1 MSEAAKPTADAA
13 AYEDWQEPD
22 LYETP
27 MEIAWQFKYFM
38 SQEKLENLYSKA
50 KESQWNADHQLD
62 WSIEI
67 DPSKPLI
74 DSQLSGVMGLSII
87 KRLSQSQRDEFSA
100 HFAAQLLSQFLHGE
114 QGALMTSA
122 AVTHAVPDYDAK
134 LYAATQTMDE
144 ARHVEVYDRYIKK
157 LAIAYPISPWL
168 KELID
173 ATLSSGHYIKIMIGM
188 NMVVEGLALAAF
200 HNMRRQT
207 TCPLLRDLTTYVL
220 QDESRHVAFGN
231 VYLQKAIKDLH
242 PDDLEDVAQFT
253 FEAVKGM
260 SDSQGGPD
268 GTKPRKADP
277 ADTVRSSTKKLDFGG
292 SSGGGGGGGASGGK
306 ATGSLPSMG
315 GNGKARGNFGVGM
328 SPTSRITALAEFSES
343 LSAFENSPSQ
353 TGRPDRFAYAS
364 GGATTAARAAA
375 QKKQQAIILHL
386 ATAIPSV
393 GRTMTQKML
402 LQVARKRRSKRH
414 PSNQFFLLD
423 QINK

>member
-38 SQEKLENLYSKA
+38 SQEKLENLYTKA

-74 DSQLSGVMGLSII
+74 DAQLSGVMGLSII

-168 KELID
+168 KDLID

-231 VYLQKAIKDLH
+231 VYLQKVIKDLH

-277 ADTVRSSTKKLDFGG
+277 GFVRVLQHCGIEPKDFMKSVLDAGAAGFRAKLPPGHIHSFKDLMMPALVRV
-292 SSGGGGGGGASGGK
+292 GAITDRSRELYAAEGIPIWDDASMLESMEDS
-306 ATGSLPSMG
+306 ATGDIVMPE
-315 GNGKARGNFGVGM
+315 A
-328 SPTSRITALAEFSES
+328 
-343 LSAFENSPSQ
+343 
-353 TGRPDRFAYAS
+353 
-364 GGATTAARAAA
+364 
-375 QKKQQAIILHL
+375 
-386 ATAIPSV
+386 
-393 GRTMTQKML
+393 
-402 LQVARKRRSKRH
+402 
-414 PSNQFFLLD
+414 
-423 QINK
+423 